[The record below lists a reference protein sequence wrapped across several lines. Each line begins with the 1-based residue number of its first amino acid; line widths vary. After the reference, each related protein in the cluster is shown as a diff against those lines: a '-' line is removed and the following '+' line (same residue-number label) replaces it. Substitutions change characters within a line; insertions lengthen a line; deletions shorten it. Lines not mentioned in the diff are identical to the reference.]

1 MMTYPPLGGC
11 TFIPLEMI
19 STDPRP
25 SWHAISI
32 RTGIEGHMGNSPVF
46 FWGGGRGRKKHT
58 GIWIRLM
65 IFDVDFSN
73 QWSYGIPCGWSENH
87 PVLWHKTWIIKICQ
101 NPNQFIWTWL
111 LDVHFVSWW
120 SLHVWFLNHL
130 FEWLLSSESTW
141 YSTSSILSENAPVM
155 AIIFRRQTTGVL
167 SWPKK
172 HVGYQSYINHMCVC
186 VSEHRVYPQHIS
198 AV

>member
-1 MMTYPPLGGC
+1 
-11 TFIPLEMI
+11 
-19 STDPRP
+19 
-25 SWHAISI
+25 
-32 RTGIEGHMGNSPVF
+32 
-46 FWGGGRGRKKHT
+46 
-58 GIWIRLM
+58 M

-120 SLHVWFLNHL
+120 SLHVWLLNHL

-167 SWPKK
+167 FWPKK

-186 VSEHRVYPQHIS
+186 LNIGYIPNIYQPFNEENSDKPFGHFGDPSSHQTIWWDLIPLSIASWFDPSVIPVVHI
-198 AV
+198 